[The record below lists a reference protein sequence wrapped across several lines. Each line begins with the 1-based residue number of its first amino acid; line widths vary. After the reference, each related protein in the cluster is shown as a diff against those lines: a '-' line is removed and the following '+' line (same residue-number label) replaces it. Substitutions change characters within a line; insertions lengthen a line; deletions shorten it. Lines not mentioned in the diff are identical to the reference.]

1 MAEKKRAEDLSLEEL
16 EEGFGEAE
24 LAEIYDEPPVVEVDA
39 DKLIEGWMYFDR
51 EGFESFELDLQKPY
65 IDFADFGDFIADGI
79 INDLFGFVANEA
91 LLEGV
96 KDEIK
101 GQALDFAN
109 GSLLEAVNGIGGF
122 GWFDHLN
129 LSYVYN
135 PVAGSLAINLHR
147 IVKSPVDHGVMNK
160 TEYAPQGPQVE
171 AKKTASEGAIEID
184 GNDVKMHA
192 DVDAG
197 KGDLE
202 EWIYDALEER
212 LRLDGR
218 EDEIGGL
225 DAVAK
230 EVADECGTLDG
241 FKGSLKVDLTD
252 DGDGIKSFEY
262 DGKTHGFDDETEACV
277 K

>member
-1 MAEKKRAEDLSLEEL
+1 MAEKKRAEDMSLEEL
-16 EEGFGEAE
+16 EDGFGEAE
-24 LAEIYDEPPVVEVDA
+24 LAEIYDEPPALEA
-39 DKLIEGWMYFDR
+39 DEGKLIEGWMYLTR
-51 EGFESFELDLQKPY
+51 EGFENFELDAQKPY

-79 INDLFGFVANEA
+79 IDDLFGFVANEA
-91 LLEGV
+91 LLDGV
-96 KDEIK
+96 TDEIK

-122 GWFDHLN
+122 GWFRDMD

-135 PVAGSLAINLHR
+135 PVAGTLTINLNC
-147 IVKSPVDHGVMNK
+147 IDKSPVDHGVMNK
-160 TEYAPQGPQVE
+160 TEYAPQDPQVE
-171 AKKTASEGAIEID
+171 AEKTASAGDIEID
-184 GNDVKMHA
+184 ENDVKMHA

-230 EVADECGTLDG
+230 EVADECGNSLDG
-241 FKGSLKVDLTD
+241 FKGSLKVDLSD
-252 DGDGIKSFEY
+252 DGDGVKSFEY
-262 DGKTHGFDDETEACV
+262 DGKTHGLDDEA
-277 K
+277 